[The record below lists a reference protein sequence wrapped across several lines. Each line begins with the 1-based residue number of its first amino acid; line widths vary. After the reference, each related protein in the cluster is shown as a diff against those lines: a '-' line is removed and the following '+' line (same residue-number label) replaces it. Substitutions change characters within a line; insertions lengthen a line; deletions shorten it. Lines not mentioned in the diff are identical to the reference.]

1 MLSELTP
8 MATLATADL
17 ERSRKFYEGMLGL
30 SEMPESANADMP
42 GGVAYKCGSG
52 AIFVYES
59 QYAGTNKAT
68 SVTFMATDEQ
78 FDSEVDRLRHKGINF
93 MTFDYEGMTWDGDI
107 AMQEGMRAVWFAD
120 PDGNL
125 INIGTV
131 GTM

>member
-17 ERSRKFYEGMLGL
+17 ERARKFYEGMLGL

-42 GGVAYKCGSG
+42 GGIAYKCGDG

-68 SVTFMATDEQ
+68 AVTFMATDEQ
-78 FDSEVDRLRHKGINF
+78 FDKEVERLRHKGMNF
-93 MTFDYEGMTWDGDI
+93 MTFEFEGMEWEGDI
-107 AMQEGMRAVWFAD
+107 ATMEDMRAVWFAD
-120 PDGNL
+120 PDGNIL
-125 INIGTV
+125 NIGTI
-131 GTM
+131 